1 MIYTEKQVED
11 LVRQLMKDLK
21 REYYE
26 KNDIYISFENNIK
39 IPVIDK
45 VINNCWHIAVD
56 VHDDQFNKD
65 EPASILIFIDD
76 DTLEIEGY
84 LDCSMG
90 RPVPMIA
97 KKMDNGKYGLGF
109 PEKK

>member
-1 MIYTEKQVED
+1 MIHTKKEIED
-11 LVRQLMKDLK
+11 LVRKLMKDID
-21 REYYE
+21 REYYQQN
-26 KNDIYISFENNIK
+26 KIYINFIHNKTLLQFKKTIE
-39 IPVIDK
+39 
-45 VINNCWHIAVD
+45 NCWHIAVD
-56 VHDDQFNKD
+56 VQDDQFHKE

-76 DTLEIEGY
+76 DTLKIEGY

-109 PEKK
+109 PQ